1 MKTLI
6 SIVFLLLVAAAA
18 VVVVMHIKQS
28 DRERIGAETT
38 TAITDAAHAG
48 QEAAAEVAT
57 NVAAD
62 VKMGVQKA
70 GVVATNV
77 ATKIKEVTTNTVGEV
92 EEKIHNATR

>member
-1 MKTLI
+1 MKAFIGT
-6 SIVFLLLVAAAA
+6 VMLLLFVAAAA
-18 VVVVMHIKQS
+18 VIVMHVKQS

-38 TAITDAAHAG
+38 TAITDAAKAG
-48 QEAAAEVAT
+48 KEAAAEVAT

-77 ATKIKEVTTNTVGEV
+77 ATKIKAVTTNTVGEV